1 LRYDKLAQEYLNAG
15 GVIEFDDNKRP
26 NMAPVLEWGRA
37 QAERKQA
44 GDMNSEFQQ
53 VAKSAVTAYLY
64 AAANNPSKAAVNKA
78 KESAMRAISAAKQ
91 KGYDVAAFESMLDE
105 GATPKAAAGAE
116 APGGKTGSYGGF
128 KWEILDE

>member
-1 LRYDKLAQEYLNAG
+1 
-15 GVIEFDDNKRP
+15 
-26 NMAPVLEWGRA
+26 
-37 QAERKQA
+37 
-44 GDMNSEFQQ
+44 
-53 VAKSAVTAYLY
+53 
-64 AAANNPSKAAVNKA
+64 
-78 KESAMRAISAAKQ
+78 MRAISAAKQ